1 MGVVAR
7 WLNVQIVKLLL
18 DILPNLTI
26 LQEGIKLNDFHN
38 LLLTGIK
45 LVQIETNAVESA
57 ENGRSEIIIL
67 DDLVKDVADVGFVV
81 LILTLAH
88 VAGSFKRHAKDTR
101 GLRAA

>member
-1 MGVVAR
+1 MGVVTR

-18 DILPNLTI
+18 DILPYLTI

-67 DDLVKDVADVGFVV
+67 DDLVKDIADVGFVV
-81 LILTLAH
+81 LILTFSH